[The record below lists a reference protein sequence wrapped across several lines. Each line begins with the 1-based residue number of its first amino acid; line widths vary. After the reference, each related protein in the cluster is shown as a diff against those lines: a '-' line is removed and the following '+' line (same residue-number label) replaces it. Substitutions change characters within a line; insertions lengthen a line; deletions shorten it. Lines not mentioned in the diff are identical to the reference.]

1 MPRLTK
7 RLVEAIG
14 VSRAPVYAWDD
25 QLAGFGIKVLP
36 GGRRKYICKYRIGGG
51 RAGRDR
57 WYLIGTHGQITCDQ
71 AREMAVQILS
81 AVARGQDLQSDRLAA
96 REAPTVSDLWRR
108 YSTEHLPRKSAA
120 SGVNDYQKARDHI
133 LPRLGQLKVADVTRA
148 DVQDLHRELADRPYQ
163 ANRVLALLSK
173 MLNLA
178 EIWGYRPDGTNPCR
192 HIEKYKEQPR
202 QRYLSND
209 ELARL
214 GVALAELEATGA
226 HGVYAAAAIK
236 LLLLTGARVS
246 EVLQA
251 RWAWIDWQH
260 SSIVLPDSKTG
271 PKPLFLSNPAL
282 VVLRDLSA
290 RPEAAASAF
299 IIKGR
304 LPGKPLVN
312 LAKPWKGLCR
322 AAELDGVRV
331 HDLRHT
337 AASVGAG
344 RGLSLPIIG
353 RLLGHSQPQTTNRY
367 AHVDGDPA
375 LLAINTIGEAIGTA
389 FGIGNDKNVVSTPEE
404 GPYLM
409 RGSSP
414 SSATKIRPH
423 GYESSSRS
431 ASLRRG
437 MQRQHR

>member
-7 RLVEAIG
+7 RFVETIEAAT
-14 VSRAPVYAWDD
+14 APVYAWDD
-25 QLAGFGIKVLP
+25 QLAGFGIKVLST
-36 GGRRKYICKYRIGGG
+36 GRRKYVCKYRLGGG

-71 AREMAVQILS
+71 AREMAMQILS
-81 AVARGQDLQSDRLAA
+81 AVARGQDPQSNRLAA
-96 REAPTVSDLWRR
+96 REAPTLSDLWNR
-108 YSTEHLPRKSAA
+108 YSTEHLPRKKA
-120 SGVNDYQKARDHI
+120 SSGIDDNQKARDYI
-133 LPRLGQLKVADVTRA
+133 LPRLGRRKVAEITRA
-148 DVQDLHRELADRPYQ
+148 DVHDLHRELADRPYQ

-178 EIWGYRPDGTNPCR
+178 EAWGYRPDGSNPCR
-192 HIEKYKEQPR
+192 HIEKYKEQAR
-202 QRYLSND
+202 QRYLNNG
-209 ELARL
+209 ELCQL
-214 GVALAELEATGA
+214 GVALDELEANSA

-236 LLLLTGARVS
+236 LLLLTGARVN

-251 RWAWIDWQH
+251 RWDWVDWDRNN
-260 SSIVLPDSKTG
+260 IILPDSKTG

-290 RPEAAASAF
+290 RPEAATSAF

-304 LPGKPLVN
+304 LAGKPLVN

-322 AAELDGVRV
+322 AADLDGVRI

-337 AASVGAG
+337 AASVGVG
-344 RGLSLPIIG
+344 HGLSLPIIG

-375 LLAINTIGEAIGTA
+375 LSAINTIGETIGTA
-389 FGIGNDKNVVSTPEE
+389 LGIGYDRRVA
-404 GPYLM
+404 
-409 RGSSP
+409 RSP
-414 SSATKIRPH
+414 SDDR
-423 GYESSSRS
+423 
-431 ASLRRG
+431 
-437 MQRQHR
+437 